1 MAEQTLLGAF
11 MGYFD
16 DRYNKQ
22 QEYNLGGTPDL
33 QSEVGTPEASMAS
46 AGGGE
51 AASGMAAA
59 GAMKTNPYLLG
70 GSFLLSY
77 MAAKQKAFEDKK
89 KMDIANQQQYAGN
102 QSQAMDSLNQSWK
115 SALLK

>member
-1 MAEQTLLGAF
+1 MVEQTLLGEF

-33 QSEVGTPEASMAS
+33 QSEVGTPDASMAS
-46 AGGGE
+46 AAPAGAG
-51 AASGMAAA
+51 AAAA
-59 GAMKTNPYLLG
+59 GGLNYPLLG
-70 GSFLLSY
+70 TSFLLSY